1 MRKLALLLPAIP
13 IVCGAMSTIVFLTQ
27 GGFGGGH
34 GDFDFLIGLLG
45 LPSILV
51 MEVLPLPDLVLK
63 NDILLV
69 VWLPAILNALLFSL
83 AGGAIFTF
91 SDRIR
96 KSRAD

>member
-1 MRKLALLLPAIP
+1 MKKVALFLPAIP
-13 IVCGAMSTIVFLTQ
+13 LICGLFSTIVFYTQ

-34 GDFDFLIGLLG
+34 GDFDFLIGILG
-45 LPSILV
+45 LPSILL
-51 MEVLPLPDLVLK
+51 METVPLPALVLK

-83 AGGAIFTF
+83 ASGAILTF

-96 KSRAD
+96 RRRAG